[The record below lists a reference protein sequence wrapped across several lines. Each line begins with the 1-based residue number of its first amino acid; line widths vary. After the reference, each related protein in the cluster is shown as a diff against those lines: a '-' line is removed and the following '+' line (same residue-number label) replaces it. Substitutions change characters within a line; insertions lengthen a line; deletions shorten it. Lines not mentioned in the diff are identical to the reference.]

1 MLVGKTTKEQLTEA
15 NKFLKD
21 FIGKEHKF
29 LSLEIIPAVREKF
42 NVEEIAARNIVASC
56 MSENKEIHMDYT
68 GAYKKLYIS

>member
-29 LSLEIIPAVREKF
+29 YLWK
-42 NVEEIAARNIVASC
+42 
-56 MSENKEIHMDYT
+56 
-68 GAYKKLYIS
+68 